1 MEFTDKDREFIVK
14 LAKSI
19 EDYKKSFEGRLA
31 NVEAAL
37 DVKNDGNVI
46 SPIQPKPSKKKALTN
61 SKFSEDIPFG
71 DDIAD
76 EGSSIQIVF
85 KHGEEDIMKHRILV
99 ESLYATLK
107 ELCEKNDIE
116 KLLIRIDETQ

>member
-1 MEFTDKDREFIVK
+1 MEFTKKDREFIVK

-19 EDYKKSFEGRLA
+19 EDYKKSFEGRML

-37 DVKNDGNVI
+37 DVKNEGQVI
-46 SPIQPKPSKKKALTN
+46 SPIQHAPKKSKAKN

-71 DDIAD
+71 DENI
-76 EGSSIQIVF
+76 EGESSIQIVF
-85 KHGEEDIMKHRILV
+85 KHGDKDVIKNQILV

-116 KLLIRIDETQ
+116 KLLIRIEEH